1 VNIIT
6 AFRDISLTF
15 YLLFPNVHPELM
27 MKQIPNPTVERA
39 CSIYNLLPDL
49 ERESVRQISSSEL
62 SDLIGVNAAVIR
74 KDLSLIGI
82 SGVSGARYNTA
93 KLRQDLEEKLELGSK
108 RKSCVV
114 GIGKLGSAILDFG
127 LFNDY
132 GFEITAGF
140 DSNMNTIETKKTGVK
155 LYPAFQMSE
164 VVRQEKIELAFLC
177 VPSKAAQNSTDRLIE
192 GGIRGILNF
201 TPVTVKSGNKD
212 VFISRIDVLKE
223 MRTLS
228 ALISASAKKDFI

>member
-1 VNIIT
+1 MINIP
-6 AFRDISLTF
+6 R
-15 YLLFPNVHPELM
+15 
-27 MKQIPNPTVERA
+27 PTIERA
-39 CSIYNLLPDL
+39 CSIYNLLLDL
-49 ERESVRQISSSEL
+49 ERDNVRQISSSEL
-62 SDLIGVNAAVIR
+62 SDLIGVTATIVR

-82 SGVSGARYNTA
+82 TGVSGARYNTE
-93 KLRQDLEEKLELGSK
+93 KLKQDLETRLALGIK

-132 GFEITAGF
+132 GFEMSAGF

-155 LYPAFQMSE
+155 LYPAFQMAE
-164 VVRQEKIELAFLC
+164 VVRREKIELAFLC
-177 VPSKAAQNSTDRLIE
+177 VPSKAAQISVDRLIE

-201 TPVTVKSGNKD
+201 TPINVKSEND
-212 VFISRIDVLKE
+212 DLFISKIDVLKE

-228 ALISASAKKDFI
+228 ALISPSTKNII